1 MSNVKDISIKIM
13 EKEISSGQD
22 VHGIINLNYH
32 GRYDSI
38 IINSQIQN
46 SNDVF
51 NYTNINGKKIN
62 HPYARL
68 SVFVNDIG
76 DKRNLEFIANTKHVP
91 STDSSNVKFRV
102 TIIQEH
108 KEVASDIANI
118 KIIKVN

>member
-1 MSNVKDISIKIM
+1 MSKVKDISIMIM

-22 VHGIINLNYH
+22 VHGTINLNYH

-68 SVFVNDIG
+68 SIVGNDIG
-76 DKRNLEFIANTKHVP
+76 DKKILEFIANTKHVP
-91 STDSSNVKFRV
+91 VTDSSNVKFRV

-118 KIIKVN
+118 KIVKS

>member
-1 MSNVKDISIKIM
+1 MSKVKDISIIIM

-22 VHGIINLNYH
+22 LHGSINLNYH

-51 NYTNINGKKIN
+51 NYTNIDGKEIN
-62 HPYARL
+62 YPYARL
-68 SVFVNDIG
+68 SVFRNDIG
-76 DKRNLEFIANTKHVP
+76 DKKTLEFTANTKHVP
-91 STDSSNVKFRV
+91 SMDSSNVKFRV
-102 TIIQEH
+102 AIVQEH

-118 KIIKVN
+118 KIVKS

>member
-1 MSNVKDISIKIM
+1 MSKVKDISIKIM
-13 EKEISSGQD
+13 ENEISSGQD
-22 VHGIINLNYH
+22 VHGSINLNYH

-62 HPYARL
+62 HHYARL
-68 SVFVNDIG
+68 SIFGNDIG

>member
-1 MSNVKDISIKIM
+1 MIM
-13 EKEISSGQD
+13 EKEISSDQD
-22 VHGIINLNYH
+22 LHGSVNLNYQ

-51 NYTNINGKKIN
+51 NYTDINGKKIN

-68 SVFVNDIG
+68 SVLRNDIEN
-76 DKRNLEFIANTKHVP
+76 KNTLEFTANTKHVP

-118 KIIKVN
+118 KIVKS

>member
-1 MSNVKDISIKIM
+1 MSKVKDISIMII

-22 VHGIINLNYH
+22 VHGNINLNYH

-46 SNDVF
+46 SNDIF

-68 SVFVNDIG
+68 SVFRNDIG
-76 DKRNLEFIANTKHVP
+76 EKKTLEFTANTKHVP
-91 STDSSNVKFRV
+91 SMDSSNVKFRV

-118 KIIKVN
+118 KIVKS

>member
-1 MSNVKDISIKIM
+1 MSKVKDISIIIM

-22 VHGIINLNYH
+22 VHGSINLNYH

-51 NYTNINGKKIN
+51 NYTNIDGKEIN

-68 SVFVNDIG
+68 SVFRNDIG
-76 DKRNLEFIANTKHVP
+76 DKKTLEFTANTKHVP
-91 STDSSNVKFRV
+91 SMDSSNVKFRV
-102 TIIQEH
+102 AIVQEH

-118 KIIKVN
+118 KIVKS

>member
-1 MSNVKDISIKIM
+1 MIKTKDISIMIM
-13 EKEISSGQD
+13 EKEISSDQD
-22 VHGIINLNYH
+22 LHGSVNLNYQ

-51 NYTNINGKKIN
+51 NYTDINGKKIN

-68 SVFVNDIG
+68 SVLRNDIEN
-76 DKRNLEFIANTKHVP
+76 KKTLEFTANTKHVP

-118 KIIKVN
+118 KIVKS

>member
-1 MSNVKDISIKIM
+1 MSKVKDISIRII

-22 VHGIINLNYH
+22 IHGSINLNYD

-68 SVFVNDIG
+68 SVSRNDIG
-76 DKRNLEFIANTKHVP
+76 EKKTLEFTANTKHVP
-91 STDSSNVKFRV
+91 PMDLSNVKFRV

-118 KIIKVN
+118 KIVKT

>member
-1 MSNVKDISIKIM
+1 MSKVKDISIKIM

-22 VHGIINLNYH
+22 VHGSINLNYH

-51 NYTNINGKKIN
+51 NYTNINGKKVN

-68 SVFVNDIG
+68 SIFGNDIG

-118 KIIKVN
+118 KIVKS

>member
-1 MSNVKDISIKIM
+1 MSKVKDISIKIM

-22 VHGIINLNYH
+22 VHGSINLNYH

-68 SVFVNDIG
+68 SIFGNDIG

-118 KIIKVN
+118 KIVKS

>member
-1 MSNVKDISIKIM
+1 MSKVKYISIMIIEKDIS
-13 EKEISSGQD
+13 SVQD
-22 VHGIINLNYH
+22 VHGNINLNYH

-68 SVFVNDIG
+68 SVFRNDIG
-76 DKRNLEFIANTKHVP
+76 EKKTLEFTANTKHVP
-91 STDSSNVKFRV
+91 SMDSSNVKFRV

-118 KIIKVN
+118 KIVKS

>member
-1 MSNVKDISIKIM
+1 MSKVKDISIMIM

-22 VHGIINLNYH
+22 VHGTINLNYH

-68 SVFVNDIG
+68 TIVGNDIG
-76 DKRNLEFIANTKHVP
+76 DKKILEFIANTKHVP
-91 STDSSNVKFRV
+91 VTDSSNVKFRV

-118 KIIKVN
+118 KIVKS

>member
-1 MSNVKDISIKIM
+1 MSKVKDISIILM

-22 VHGIINLNYH
+22 VHGCINLNYC
-32 GRYDSI
+32 GRYDSV

-62 HPYARL
+62 YPYARL
-68 SVFVNDIG
+68 SLFRNDIG
-76 DKRNLEFIANTKHVP
+76 DKKTLEFTANTKHVP
-91 STDSSNVKFRV
+91 LTDSSNVKFRV

-118 KIIKVN
+118 KIVKS

>member
-1 MSNVKDISIKIM
+1 MSKVKDISIKIM

-22 VHGIINLNYH
+22 VHGSINLNYH

-68 SVFVNDIG
+68 SVFGNDIG

>member
-1 MSNVKDISIKIM
+1 MSKVKDISIKIM

-22 VHGIINLNYH
+22 VHGSINLNYH

-68 SVFVNDIG
+68 SIFGNDIG
-76 DKRNLEFIANTKHVP
+76 DKRNLEFIANTKHIP

>member
-1 MSNVKDISIKIM
+1 MSKVKDISIMIM

-22 VHGIINLNYH
+22 VHGTINLNYH

-68 SVFVNDIG
+68 SIVGNDIG
-76 DKRNLEFIANTKHVP
+76 DKKVLEFIANTKHVP
-91 STDSSNVKFRV
+91 VTDSSNVKFRV

-118 KIIKVN
+118 KIVKS

>member
-1 MSNVKDISIKIM
+1 MSKVKDISIMIM

-22 VHGIINLNYH
+22 VHGSINLNYH

-62 HPYARL
+62 HPYARF
-68 SVFVNDIG
+68 SIVGNDIG
-76 DKRNLEFIANTKHVP
+76 DKKILEFIANTKHVP
-91 STDSSNVKFRV
+91 VTDSSNVEFRV

-118 KIIKVN
+118 KIVKS

>member
-22 VHGIINLNYH
+22 VHGTINLNYH

-68 SVFVNDIG
+68 SVFGNDIG

-118 KIIKVN
+118 KIVKS

>member
-1 MSNVKDISIKIM
+1 MSKVKDISIMII

-22 VHGIINLNYH
+22 VHGNINLNYH

-68 SVFVNDIG
+68 SIVGNDIG
-76 DKRNLEFIANTKHVP
+76 EKKILEFIANTKHVP
-91 STDSSNVKFRV
+91 VTDSSNVKFRV

-118 KIIKVN
+118 KIVKS

>member
-1 MSNVKDISIKIM
+1 MSKVKDISIKIM

-22 VHGIINLNYH
+22 VHGSINLNYH

-68 SVFVNDIG
+68 SIFGNDIG
-76 DKRNLEFIANTKHVP
+76 DKRNLEFIANTKHIP

-118 KIIKVN
+118 KIVKS

>member
-1 MSNVKDISIKIM
+1 MSKVKDISIMIM

-22 VHGIINLNYH
+22 VHGTINLNYH

-68 SVFVNDIG
+68 SIVGNDIG
-76 DKRNLEFIANTKHVP
+76 EKKILEFIANTKHVP
-91 STDSSNVKFRV
+91 VTDSSNVKFRV

-118 KIIKVN
+118 KIVKS

>member
-1 MSNVKDISIKIM
+1 MSKVKDISIMIT

-22 VHGIINLNYH
+22 VHGNINLNYH

-51 NYTNINGKKIN
+51 NYTNVNGKKIN

-68 SVFVNDIG
+68 SVFRNDIG
-76 DKRNLEFIANTKHVP
+76 EKKTLEFTAHTKHVP
-91 STDSSNVKFRV
+91 SMDSSNVKFRV

-118 KIIKVN
+118 KIVKS

>member
-1 MSNVKDISIKIM
+1 MSKVKDISIKIM

-22 VHGIINLNYH
+22 VHGSINLNYH

-68 SVFVNDIG
+68 SILGNDIG
-76 DKRNLEFIANTKHVP
+76 DKRNLEFIANTKHIP

-118 KIIKVN
+118 KIVKS

>member
-1 MSNVKDISIKIM
+1 MSKVKDISIMII

-22 VHGIINLNYH
+22 VHGNINLNYH

-38 IINSQIQN
+38 IINSHIQN
-46 SNDVF
+46 SNEVYK
-51 NYTNINGKKIN
+51 YTNVNGKKIN

-68 SVFVNDIG
+68 SVFRNDIG
-76 DKRNLEFIANTKHVP
+76 EKKTLEFTANTKHVP
-91 STDSSNVKFRV
+91 SMDSSNVKFRV

-118 KIIKVN
+118 KIVKS